1 MGTHFDPNC
10 KHFCS
15 DSHFIEFPFYR
26 EKIATLYNF
35 FRYPFPEKHAFWS
48 RNPCCLTS
56 FFSKSSHFRE
66 SVAICWQNPHFI
78 ENPFYREK
86 IAAYFGGI
94 SRKIPILS
102 NSHFIENV
110 LYIGYLNLRPVL
122 HGGPYQILW
131 IRINSDFLVWLRRRL
146 VFGDGHFRSNNSL
159 TVYIFNYHHTGTS

>member
-1 MGTHFDPNC
+1 MAVQYILDKMGTHFDPNC
-10 KHFCS
+10 KHFCP

-35 FRYPFPEKHAFWS
+35 FRSPFPEKQTFWS

-66 SVAICWQNPHFI
+66 SLAICRQNPHFI

-110 LYIGYLNLRPVL
+110 LYTGIPKG
-122 HGGPYQILW
+122 
-131 IRINSDFLVWLRRRL
+131 IRIRQTFAPYR
-146 VFGDGHFRSNNSL
+146 
-159 TVYIFNYHHTGTS
+159 YIPVHVQSS

>member
-10 KHFCS
+10 KHFP

-26 EKIATLYNF
+26 EKIATLYTF
-35 FRYPFPEKHAFWS
+35 FRSPFPEKQMFWS

-66 SVAICWQNPHFI
+66 SLAICRQNPHFI

-86 IAAYFGGI
+86 IAAHFGGI

-110 LYIGYLNLRPVL
+110 LYVRPVFCSGSRDL
-122 HGGPYQILW
+122 GEFS
-131 IRINSDFLVWLRRRL
+131 SDFGRKDSSFIYPYNNLVTIGGERSASPKS
-146 VFGDGHFRSNNSL
+146 GHS
-159 TVYIFNYHHTGTS
+159 GGE

>member
-35 FRYPFPEKHAFWS
+35 FRSPFPEKQTFWS

-66 SVAICWQNPHFI
+66 SLAISRQNPHLFKCPFVR
-78 ENPFYREK
+78 EKLASNFRSKNPFVRMP
-86 IAAYFGGI
+86 ICSRAYCTSLETTCFETTCLALS
-94 SRKIPILS
+94 SRLEI
-102 NSHFIENV
+102 
-110 LYIGYLNLRPVL
+110 
-122 HGGPYQILW
+122 
-131 IRINSDFLVWLRRRL
+131 
-146 VFGDGHFRSNNSL
+146 
-159 TVYIFNYHHTGTS
+159 T

>member
-110 LYIGYLNLRPVL
+110 LYGVTFIWNEVGASMTEILKNPHRSRAIWVRTFAKCANWCMAPVA
-122 HGGPYQILW
+122 HREC
-131 IRINSDFLVWLRRRL
+131 IRTD
-146 VFGDGHFRSNNSL
+146 RSAS
-159 TVYIFNYHHTGTS
+159 

>member
-10 KHFCS
+10 KHFCP

-26 EKIATLYNF
+26 EKIATLFNF
-35 FRYPFPEKHAFWS
+35 FRSPFPEKSTFWF

-66 SVAICWQNPHFI
+66 SLAICRQNPHFI

-110 LYIGYLNLRPVL
+110 LYNGLLTLFGRQLLTL
-122 HGGPYQILW
+122 HQRKTYCTSSRWFFRILYQ
-131 IRINSDFLVWLRRRL
+131 
-146 VFGDGHFRSNNSL
+146 FRALLEGLTSNNVS
-159 TVYIFNYHHTGTS
+159 VKM